1 LRQQEAFILNTNL
14 SNKNII
20 LGVCGGIAAYKSA
33 ELLRL
38 LQKAGAEVRV
48 MMTAN
53 AQHFVGPLTFE
64 ALSGQ
69 KVCNDLFDPQA
80 DAAMRHIDW
89 AEQADAVI
97 VAPATANMI
106 GKLAHGIADDALSTF
121 LLAVTA
127 PVVLCPSMN
136 TNMYASQAVQ
146 RNLQILRD
154 DDYTVVSPES
164 GELACGTIGPGRL
177 PEPTYIFDRVRR
189 LFCPKDLEG
198 RSVLVTAGPTH
209 EAIDPVRFIG
219 NPSSGKMGYAI
230 ARAAEHRGAQV
241 MLVSGPTGLELPSN
255 VEVTRVQ
262 SAAEMAR
269 AVFDRLPQAQII
281 VKAAAVAD
289 YRPKAPASQKIKKG
303 AAEMS
308 VGLEKTQDILREV
321 GQQKGNRFVVGFAA
335 ETEALDQNATKKLA
349 EKNLDIIAGN
359 LVGIP
364 ASGFQADTNQVT
376 LYFRDGTRE
385 QLPVMDKAAVAHV
398 ILDRVVDRLGPVPS
412 D

>member
-1 LRQQEAFILNTNL
+1 MGTDL
-14 SNKNII
+14 SKKNII

-38 LQKAGAEVRV
+38 LKKAGAEVRV

-69 KVCNDLFDPQA
+69 KVCNDLFDLQA

-106 GKLAHGIADDALSTF
+106 GKVAHGIADDALSTF

-127 PVVLCPSMN
+127 PVLLCPSMN

-146 RNLQILRD
+146 RNLQILSD
-154 DDYTVVSPES
+154 DDYTIITPES

-177 PEPTYIFDRVRR
+177 PEPTYIFDRVVR
-189 LFCPKDLEG
+189 LFCPKDLKG
-198 RSVLVTAGPTH
+198 RTVLVTAGPTH

-219 NPSSGKMGYAI
+219 NPSSGKMGYAV
-230 ARAAEHRGAQV
+230 ARAAEYRGAQV
-241 MLVSGPTGLELPSN
+241 LLVSGPSCLEAPSN
-255 VEVTRVQ
+255 VEVIRIQ

-269 AVFDRLPQAQII
+269 VVFDRLPQAQIV

-289 YRPKAPASQKIKKG
+289 YRPKAPATQKIKKRD
-303 AAEMS
+303 AEMALE
-308 VGLEKTQDILREV
+308 LEKTQDILKEI
-321 GQQKGNRFVVGFAA
+321 GHQKGKRFVVGFAA
-335 ETEALDQNATKKLA
+335 ETEALDQNAAKKLT

-359 LVGIP
+359 LVGTP
-364 ASGFQADTNQVT
+364 ASGFQTDTNQVT

-385 QLPVMDKAAVAHV
+385 QLPVMDKEAVAHI
-398 ILDRVVDRLGPVPS
+398 ILDRVVERLTPVTG
-412 D
+412 